1 MFSFKIS
8 FIAELL
14 SFFNSEPWYRDP
26 KRRKCVQA
34 CPVPLDIEH
43 QIYRGK
49 QIFLFPGIF
58 SVCNHYQKP
67 NKPNFATI
75 FNVLLLCIKCSFGL
89 LGARKQMEQQCF
101 LWKCEAVVGSGRG
114 VCLGGWAA
122 LGLPGSAPGFLLALL
137 CPAAGIPELVPLAC
151 GTHHSVS
158 WQLSML
164 ARHGWL
170 WRDAVLKGWNMG
182 VVECEEKSIVYCSNQ
197 NFMFQMQMFR
207 PKCSVY
213 GQLLL
218 SQVFHELY
226 AMNMMLVSK
235 SGERKP
241 LLILANF

>member
-75 FNVLLLCIKCSFGL
+75 FNVLLLCIKCRFGL
-89 LGARKQMEQQCF
+89 LEARKQMEQQCF

-114 VCLGGWAA
+114 VCLGGWPA

-151 GTHHSVS
+151 GTQPQRELAAFYAGQTRMALKRCCSERLKHGSGWVWRKVNCLLLQSEFYVSNANVQAQMFCLWSAPFKSSVS
-158 WQLSML
+158 WVICYEF
-164 ARHGWL
+164 
-170 WRDAVLKGWNMG
+170 DA
-182 VVECEEKSIVYCSNQ
+182 C
-197 NFMFQMQMFR
+197 
-207 PKCSVY
+207 
-213 GQLLL
+213 
-218 SQVFHELY
+218 
-226 AMNMMLVSK
+226 
-235 SGERKP
+235 
-241 LLILANF
+241 